1 MALMERGKTYKCV
14 IRGDA
19 TKFVPLEG
27 GEEVDAMLGTRLRVD
42 NICEKAADLL
52 GVTPGASVEGVI
64 VREPN
69 DHLRL
74 DCNCRLPLMTFMGGS
89 AQFALV

>member
-14 IRGDA
+14 MRDNA
-19 TKFVPLEG
+19 TRFVPVEG
-27 GEEVDAMLGTRLRVD
+27 GEEVDAALGMRLRVA
-42 NICEKAADLL
+42 NICENAANLL
-52 GVTPGASVEGVI
+52 GVAPGASVEGVI

-89 AQFALV
+89 AEFALA